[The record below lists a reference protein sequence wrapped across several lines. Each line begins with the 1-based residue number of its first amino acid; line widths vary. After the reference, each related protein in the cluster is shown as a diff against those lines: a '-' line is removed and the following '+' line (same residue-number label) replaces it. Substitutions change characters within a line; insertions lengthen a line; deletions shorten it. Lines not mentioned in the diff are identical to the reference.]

1 MLKISLAILGCIIV
15 FKSSAVT
22 VTVYDNNQKA
32 QENAVV
38 WLAPEQASEV
48 NLNQSLF
55 TMTQKNRQFTP
66 HILVVEKNSQVE
78 FPNADSIMLTCIHF
92 LKAKHLN

>member
-1 MLKISLAILGCIIV
+1 MLKISLAILGFIIV

-55 TMTQKNRQFTP
+55 TMTQKNR
-66 HILVVEKNSQVE
+66 HI
-78 FPNADSIMLTCIHF
+78 
-92 LKAKHLN
+92 AKRLLLGNV